1 MYKNAKAE
9 MVRKGLRL
17 EDVAPL
23 MEMPV
28 STLSQKLNGKRPIT
42 VIEAKRFK
50 RVVASELPLEVLFEE
65 VV

>member
-28 STLSQKLNGKRPIT
+28 STLSQKLNGKRPMT
-42 VIEAKRFK
+42 LIEAKRFK
-50 RVVASELPLEVLFEE
+50 NVVETDLPLEVLFEE
-65 VV
+65 VS

>member
-9 MVRKGLRL
+9 MVRRGLRL

-23 MEMPV
+23 MDMPV
-28 STLSQKLNGKRPIT
+28 STLSQKLNGKRPMT
-42 VIEAKRFK
+42 LVEAKRFK
-50 RVVASELPLEVLFEE
+50 AVVKTNLPLEELFEE